1 MKKTFFVSFPVWGSS
16 FLVKFDILYQHF
28 QRDIVRGVEGYIVT
42 GSKQVEIGAP
52 FVPLYISWLS
62 YRLCWTVPVDSIVI
76 RINWLAMEP
85 MYAGNKLS
93 DDSQK
98 YGVENTCTSGDTL
111 SRAATYFAKARSLM
125 EKERGN
131 MLKAFGTQVCIPNA
145 GSGFSCAPNC
155 KKNGN
160 IWILY
165 VMWYILG
172 NNTEL
177 M

>member
-1 MKKTFFVSFPVWGSS
+1 
-16 FLVKFDILYQHF
+16 
-28 QRDIVRGVEGYIVT
+28 
-42 GSKQVEIGAP
+42 
-52 FVPLYISWLS
+52 
-62 YRLCWTVPVDSIVI
+62 
-76 RINWLAMEP
+76 MEP

-155 KKNGN
+155 KKNWEYLNFICHVIYFGKQYRTYVKIS
-160 IWILY
+160 IWVLTFIIPLKHH
-165 VMWYILG
+165 
-172 NNTEL
+172 
-177 M
+177 